1 MDDRP
6 APPTDAE
13 DSHHAA
19 WSAVHKALPARWHVG
34 PPTYDPGRHAWVVAA
49 HGPLPGHG
57 KAPEV
62 VTGTGVDEVAA
73 LHDLDDRLPG
83 VPRPDG
89 GRLEE
94 LNRRLR
100 QAYLSG
106 AEEHSREHEGR
117 GLTAEELE
125 RVLRHYPGDVGP
137 GTP

>member
-1 MDDRP
+1 M
-6 APPTDAE
+6 
-13 DSHHAA
+13 
-19 WSAVHKALPARWHVG
+19 
-34 PPTYDPGRHAWVVAA
+34 
-49 HGPLPGHG
+49 
-57 KAPEV
+57 
-62 VTGTGVDEVAA
+62 DEVAA
-73 LHDLDDRLPG
+73 LRNLDDRLRG
-83 VPRPDG
+83 VPKPDG

-94 LNRRLR
+94 RSRHLR